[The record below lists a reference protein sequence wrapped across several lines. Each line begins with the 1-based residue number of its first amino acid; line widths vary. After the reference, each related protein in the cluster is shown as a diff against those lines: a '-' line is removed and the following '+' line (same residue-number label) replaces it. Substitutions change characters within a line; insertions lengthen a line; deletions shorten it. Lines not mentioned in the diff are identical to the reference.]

1 MTTVANRN
9 TMTATHEMGVMAH
22 AMTTV
27 EETMTVTD
35 TMVVQR
41 TITAGVKAMVTP
53 TMAMVVDL
61 PTAAMIG
68 IGMMTDIVTGM
79 MTGTMTAIGMENQD
93 ILAIR
98 MERIEAEGFSLLLK

>member
-1 MTTVANRN
+1 
-9 TMTATHEMGVMAH
+9 MTATHEMGVMAH
-22 AMTTV
+22 AMTTE

-79 MTGTMTAIGMENQD
+79 MTVTMTGIGMENQD
-93 ILAIR
+93 VLAIR
-98 MERIEAEGFSLLLK
+98 MERIEAEGIRLLLKKEGYS